1 MKKLIEF
8 ITLLIVFSTGIFLGS
23 IYNQEERLPEN
34 ERKFE
39 LFADVNLFQ
48 FTGENL
54 TPAQIQ
60 LNKAL
65 LDIREKVVSDFYDE
79 IKIFFEPDFEEVRN
93 YISGVA
99 LNCKVVQNTDKIF
112 SCEIETEQYHHG
124 ANGCHSGVIGVNY
137 ALENGKIRK
146 IKFAELFQSK
156 SDKIAFLKKAL
167 SDIKKQ
173 TTGLLIEIDTL
184 SEKDLEEIESQLQFV
199 FSDNK
204 IKIMFPPYTIACGAC
219 GVLKSEQNRLNLH

>member
-1 MKKLIEF
+1 MIFAKK
-8 ITLLIVFSTGIFLGS
+8 
-23 IYNQEERLPEN
+23 
-34 ERKFE
+34 
-39 LFADVNLFQ
+39 A
-48 FTGENL
+48 
-54 TPAQIQ
+54 
-60 LNKAL
+60 
-65 LDIREKVVSDFYDE
+65 VSDFYDE
-79 IKIFFEPDFEEVRN
+79 IKIFFEPDFEEVHN

-137 ALENGKIRK
+137 ALDNGKIRK
-146 IKFAELFQSK
+146 IKFAELFKSK

-204 IKIMFPPYTIACGAC
+204 IKIMFPPFGKSPCG
-219 GVLKSEQNRLNLH
+219 GLIRRVS

>member
-8 ITLLIVFSTGIFLGS
+8 ITLLIVFGAGIFLGA
-23 IYNQEERLPEN
+23 IYNQEESLPEN

-54 TPAQIQ
+54 TSAQLQ
-60 LNKAL
+60 LNKVL

-99 LNCKVVQNTDKIF
+99 LNCKVLQNTDKIF

-124 ANGCHSGVIGVNY
+124 ANGCHSGVIGINF
-137 ALENGKIRK
+137 AIENGKIK
-146 IKFAELFQSK
+146 EIKFADMFKSK
-156 SDKIAFLKKAL
+156 ADKIAFLKTAL
-167 SDIKKQ
+167 TDIKKR
-173 TTGLLIEIDTL
+173 TPGLLIEIDTL

-199 FSDNK
+199 FTDNK

-219 GVLKSEQNRLNLH
+219 GILEAEQIYQRN

>member
-1 MKKLIEF
+1 MKKFVEIF
-8 ITLLIVFSTGIFLGS
+8 TLTLVLLSGFYFGTKFNS
-23 IYNQEERLPEN
+23 QEESVPEN

-39 LFADVNLFQ
+39 LFADVKLFQ

-137 ALENGKIRK
+137 ALENGKIWK
-146 IKFAELFQSK
+146 IKFAELFKSK

-167 SDIKKQ
+167 SDIKKR
-173 TTGLLIEIDTL
+173 TTGLLIEVDTL

-219 GVLKSEQNRLNLH
+219 GVLKSEQNYTKD

>member
-8 ITLLIVFSTGIFLGS
+8 ITLLIVFGAGIFLGA
-23 IYNQEERLPEN
+23 IYNQEESVPEN

-60 LNKAL
+60 LNKVL
-65 LDIREKVVSDFYDE
+65 LDIREKIVSDFYDE

-112 SCEIETEQYHHG
+112 SCEIETEQYHYG
-124 ANGCHSGVIGVNY
+124 ANGCHSGVIGVNF
-137 ALENGKIRK
+137 AIENGKIK
-146 IKFAELFQSK
+146 EIKFADMFKSK
-156 SDKIAFLKKAL
+156 ADKIAFLKTAL
-167 SDIKKQ
+167 TDIKKR
-173 TTGLLIEIDTL
+173 TSGLLIEIDTL
-184 SEKDLEEIESQLQFV
+184 SEKDLEEIEKQLQFV

-204 IKIMFPPYTIACGAC
+204 LQIMFPPYTIACGAC
-219 GVLKSEQNRLNLH
+219 GVLKSEQNYTKD

>member
-1 MKKLIEF
+1 MKQFVEIF
-8 ITLLIVFSTGIFLGS
+8 TLVLVLLSGFYFGTK
-23 IYNQEERLPEN
+23 YNQEESLPEN

-54 TPAQIQ
+54 TPAQLQ
-60 LNKAL
+60 LNKVL
-65 LDIREKVVSDFYDE
+65 LDIREKIVGDFYDE

-137 ALENGKIRK
+137 AIENGKIRK
-146 IKFAELFQSK
+146 IKFADMFKSK
-156 SDKIAFLKKAL
+156 ADKIAFLKKAL

-184 SEKDLEEIESQLQFV
+184 SEKDLEEIEKQLQFV

-204 IKIMFPPYTIACGAC
+204 IKIMFPQVFQI
-219 GVLKSEQNRLNLH
+219 KNN

>member
-8 ITLLIVFSTGIFLGS
+8 ITLLIVFGAGIFLGA
-23 IYNQEERLPEN
+23 IYNQEESLPEN

-54 TPAQIQ
+54 TSAQLQ
-60 LNKAL
+60 LNKVL
-65 LDIREKVVSDFYDE
+65 LDIREKIVSDFYDE

-99 LNCKVVQNTDKIF
+99 LNCKVLQNTDKIF

-124 ANGCHSGVIGVNY
+124 ANGCHSGVIGINF
-137 ALENGKIRK
+137 AIENGKIK
-146 IKFAELFQSK
+146 EIKFADMFKSK
-156 SDKIAFLKKAL
+156 ADKIAFLKTAL
-167 SDIKKQ
+167 TDIKKR
-173 TTGLLIEIDTL
+173 TPGLLIEIDTL

-199 FSDNK
+199 FTDNK

-219 GVLKSEQNRLNLH
+219 GILEAEQIYQRN